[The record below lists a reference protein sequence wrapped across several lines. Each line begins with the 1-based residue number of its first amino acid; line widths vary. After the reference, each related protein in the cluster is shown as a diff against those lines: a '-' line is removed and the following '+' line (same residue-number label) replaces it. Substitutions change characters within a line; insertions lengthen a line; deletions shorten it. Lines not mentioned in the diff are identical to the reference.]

1 MSTQSREPRTGGGPR
16 LERAIVLQLLSDDRE
31 ASWSCEEL
39 LMELGGEMPRLE
51 DALKRLRDD
60 GVLWIADEQV
70 SVSRAAR
77 RLDELGLIVV

>member
-1 MSTQSREPRTGGGPR
+1 MSTQPREPRTGGGPR
-16 LERAIVLQLLSDDRE
+16 LERAIIVQLLSDDRE
-31 ASWSCEEL
+31 AIWSREEL

-60 GVLWIADEQV
+60 GVLSIADQQV

-77 RLDELGLIVV
+77 RLDELGLIGV